1 MLFGVGFSALLRLLP
16 LVVLMPHQ
24 VGFEF
29 EGAAVKVPWQGLV
42 IVGSLRAGRL
52 RAGWLELHKLLS
64 L

>member
-29 EGAAVKVPWQGLV
+29 EGAVVKVPCDCGEFTSGEV
-42 IVGSLRAGRL
+42 T
-52 RAGWLELHKLLS
+52 GWLVRAS
-64 L
+64 QTS